1 MHWHPWNEATFARA
15 QERGTPVFLVLSA
28 AWCRFSAQFQ
38 AGPLQDERVK
48 TLLSESFVCVQVD
61 KDEHP
66 EVDREFRGGGWPS
79 LVWLSGDRRVL
90 HRAGALSADALLKT
104 ARALI
109 QGADEDPAGKDTAQP
124 DDGLSL
130 AIVDDVQAM
139 LLAASD
145 PEYGGWGK
153 RQKFPHPEALHFA
166 MVRWSQ
172 TGDAPTLELVTRTL
186 RHMQASPIYDSV
198 EGGFFR
204 YARRAD
210 WSEPHH
216 QKMLGSNAQRLMAY
230 VEAYQVLGDA
240 AFAKTAEGI
249 VDWMQDTLLDAETG
263 AFRASQD
270 EDPEY
275 FHLSS
280 RKARAAR
287 KAPECDPRIV
297 TERNAHVVCAL
308 LKGGLVL
315 ERESWTQTA
324 VTTLDFLCD
333 ELIDKRSGVH
343 NYWDGA
349 PNLSGLLLDQATL
362 LRAMV
367 EAVHYAGEN
376 RFLAPALAL
385 AEYTL
390 AEHSSPTGSLF
401 ERLQD
406 RTPQGAPGERN
417 ETLPANAIF
426 ASALMRLGHLLGRE
440 DLRERSR
447 QILAAFAPS
456 YRRYGHFIAD
466 YGRAV
471 DLLYHPPVHV
481 IVVGDREHDL
491 TRALRQA
498 ALRPYVASRVVQSVD
513 PGREPEL
520 LEQLGLAGI
529 APSNTPT
536 AYMAQGRE
544 SYASTT
550 DPARLP
556 SLMTRTERG

>member
-1 MHWHPWNEATFARA
+1 MHWHQWNAATFAKA
-15 QERGTPVFLVLSA
+15 QERGTPVFLVIGA
-28 AWCRFSAQFQ
+28 AWCRFSAQFA
-38 AGPLQDERVK
+38 AGPLQDERVRV
-48 TLLSESFVCVQVD
+48 LLSESFVCVQVD
-61 KDEHP
+61 KDEYP
-66 EVDREFRGGGWPS
+66 EIDREYRGGGWPS
-79 LVWLSGDRRVL
+79 LVWLSGDKRVL
-90 HRAGALSADALLKT
+90 HRAGALSAEELLET
-104 ARALI
+104 ARVLT
-109 QGADEDPAGKDTAQP
+109 QGGGDPAEKDPAQP

-130 AIVDDVQAM
+130 AIVDDVQAT

-172 TGDAPTLELVTRTL
+172 TGDPATLELVTRTL
-186 RHMQASPIYDSV
+186 RHMQAGPIYDSV

-249 VDWMQDTLLDAETG
+249 VNWMQDTLLDSETG

-275 FHLSS
+275 FHLNT
-280 RKARAAR
+280 RAARAAR
-287 KAPECDPRIV
+287 QAPECDPRIV
-297 TERNAHVVCAL
+297 TERNSNAVCAL

-315 ERESWTQTA
+315 GRDDWTDMA
-324 VTTLDFLCD
+324 LRTLDFLC
-333 ELIDKRSGVH
+333 ENLLSERHGVH

-349 PNLSGLLLDQATL
+349 PNLTGLLLDQASL

-376 RFLAPALAL
+376 RFLEPALAL
-385 AEYTL
+385 AERTL
-390 AEHSSPTGSLF
+390 EQHSTPTGSLF

-406 RTPQGAPGERN
+406 RSPQGAPGERN
-417 ETLPANAIF
+417 ETLPANSIF
-426 ASALMRLGHLLGRE
+426 ASALLRLGHLLGRE
-440 DLRERSR
+440 DLRQRSR
-447 QILAAFAPS
+447 QILAAFAGS

-481 IVVGDREHDL
+481 IVVGDREDDR
-491 TRALRQA
+491 TCALRQA

-513 PGREPEL
+513 PVREAEL
-520 LEQLGLAGI
+520 LLRLHLGSLA
-529 APSNTPT
+529 ATSAPT
-536 AYMAQGRE
+536 ATMAQGRE

-550 DPARLP
+550 DPTRLP